1 MSYTIRLS
9 PDGTYVIL
17 KVVGQ
22 IDRRTAMAQ
31 NVEADAFAKKHG
43 VRKYLVDLIECR
55 NVESDADNYAFAYED
70 MMNAPLDREAR
81 IAFLVHP
88 DDHSHD
94 FVETVSRNAGLDV
107 TLFRDRKLAE
117 AHLRD

>member
-1 MSYTIRLS
+1 MPHTIRLS

-17 KVVGQ
+17 KVTGE
-22 IDRRTAMAQ
+22 IDTRTAMAQ
-31 NVEADAFAKKHG
+31 NMEANAFAKKHG
-43 VRKYLVDLIECR
+43 VRKYLVDLVECR
-55 NVESDADNYAFAYED
+55 NVQSDLDNYAFAYED
-70 MMNAPLDREAR
+70 MMNAPVDREAR
-81 IAFLVHP
+81 IVFLVHP

-107 TLFRDRKLAE
+107 TLFRDRALAE